1 MSEILLADGTLF
13 DKLEAHKQGLQ
24 HYAFSVFLFAKNNLL
39 LQKRSMKKYHSG
51 GLWTNTCCSHFAGF
65 DDLNNKEKTAA
76 RRLGE
81 ELGMDYKR
89 DLHLV
94 DVCEYQADVGNGLTE
109 NEIDYIFVGKV
120 AVDVDIRPNPEE
132 VENVIFEDF
141 RALIENVKKSPQI
154 YTKWLQIILASSEFI
169 QKIED
174 KLKTIS

>member
-51 GLWTNTCCSHFAGF
+51 GLWTNTCCSHFGGF

-76 RRLGE
+76 RRLYE

-94 DVCEYQADVGNGLTE
+94 DCDHAEVVANCLFAEYVHVVLGGIGVQVRVVDELRVVIEGPGFQRFAFHVSP
-109 NEIDYIFVGKV
+109 FVGV
-120 AVDVDIRPNPEE
+120 C
-132 VENVIFEDF
+132 
-141 RALIENVKKSPQI
+141 
-154 YTKWLQIILASSEFI
+154 
-169 QKIED
+169 
-174 KLKTIS
+174 